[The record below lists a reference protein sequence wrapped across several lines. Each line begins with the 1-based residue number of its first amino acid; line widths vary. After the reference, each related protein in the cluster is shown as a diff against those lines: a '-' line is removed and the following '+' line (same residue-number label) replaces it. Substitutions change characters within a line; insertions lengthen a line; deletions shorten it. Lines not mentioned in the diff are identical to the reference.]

1 MDQNIIEARGNPY
14 ILESLID
21 PSDAV
26 ILAAIEADGTAI
38 RFVPG
43 ERQSEDMKMRAIIK
57 SPDSLRWIFNPS
69 DRVILETLEKCG
81 GMISEVKNKNDLY
94 WETALKN
101 DGNAIRFHADP
112 SESLCLTA
120 IRQTGSA
127 IQYVP
132 KEKQTEFLSL
142 AAVIQDPMALEF
154 IHDQTEKLIRAAFF
168 GNACALHFIE
178 KIFNDL
184 EV

>member
-1 MDQNIIEARGNPY
+1 MDPDVIKARGNPY

-21 PSDAV
+21 PIYAV

-38 RFVPG
+38 RFVPS
-43 ERQSEDMKMRAIIK
+43 ERQSDDMKMRAIINR
-57 SPDSLRWIFNPS
+57 PESLKWIFNPS

-81 GMISEVKNKNDLY
+81 AMITEVKNKNDLY

-101 DGNAIRFHADP
+101 DGNAIRFHTDP

-132 KEKQTEFLSL
+132 REKQTEFLSL
-142 AAVIQDPMALEF
+142 AAVMQDPMALEF
-154 IHDQTEKLIRAAFF
+154 IYEQSECLIRLAFF
-168 GNACALHFIE
+168 GNACALNFIE
-178 KIFNDL
+178 KIFN
-184 EV
+184 ET